1 MHSHGYRSIFPAA
14 LTTPCSSLTLQHSQH
29 MLQTEAT
36 LVPGQAHGQWP
47 RPGPGDAVVLRNQS
61 TGLSVLATT
70 ACGRERSSLST
81 LPGLAALGP
90 DIFLTTRRRANCFP
104 RAAKSALLM
113 AASGNKAYKASGS
126 AASVTTQGK
135 KSPQWHCGQLG
146 EKLRSAGR

>member
-61 TGLSVLATT
+61 TGLSVLVTT
-70 ACGRERSSLST
+70 TCGRERSSLST
-81 LPGLAALGP
+81 LPGLAA
-90 DIFLTTRRRANCFP
+90 FL
-104 RAAKSALLM
+104 L
-113 AASGNKAYKASGS
+113 
-126 AASVTTQGK
+126 
-135 KSPQWHCGQLG
+135 
-146 EKLRSAGR
+146 